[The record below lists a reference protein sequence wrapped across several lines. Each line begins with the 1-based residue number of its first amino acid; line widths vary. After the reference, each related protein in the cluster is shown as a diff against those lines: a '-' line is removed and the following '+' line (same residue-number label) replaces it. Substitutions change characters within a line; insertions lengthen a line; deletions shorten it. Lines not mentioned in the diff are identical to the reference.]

1 MYTDLLFAI
10 IGKGYVVVEG
20 ISLTCSSV
28 WESVYSCDYSKEI
41 FETAVQTVMAEH
53 EDCRFYDNSSM
64 IDSCYNVNK

>member
-1 MYTDLLFAI
+1 M
-10 IGKGYVVVEG
+10 VEG